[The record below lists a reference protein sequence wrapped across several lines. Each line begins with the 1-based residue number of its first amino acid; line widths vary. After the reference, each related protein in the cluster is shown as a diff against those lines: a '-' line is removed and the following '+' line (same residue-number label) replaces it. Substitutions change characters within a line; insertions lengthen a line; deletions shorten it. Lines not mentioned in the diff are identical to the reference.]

1 MPEDFQTQ
9 ISRLQQEINAIY
21 DGMAARHGLLN
32 DAEFDAIQR
41 KHSEIEALLNRRTSP
56 NPKPQPKTPNA

>member
-1 MPEDFQTQ
+1 
-9 ISRLQQEINAIY
+9 
-21 DGMAARHGLLN
+21 MAARHGLLN

-56 NPKPQPKTPNA
+56 KPKPQPKTPNA

>member
-1 MPEDFQTQ
+1 MPEDYQSQ

-21 DGMAARHGLLN
+21 DGMAARNGLLN
-32 DAEFDAIQR
+32 DAEFDAIQA

-56 NPKPQPKTPNA
+56 ITTT